1 MQKRVVTLRNSLPAV
16 VNAMTGSKGIKIVW
30 QGPPRTEGHTIWSNP
45 LPVNADEDTV
55 KMVVGD
61 IDHESGHILFSDLDL
76 VNKVGHTLPPL
87 QFGVWN
93 ALEDT
98 FEERM
103 MGDRYLGCQET
114 LAESV
119 EIAIQHGACRTGENG
134 PSDALITFIDVWGRK
149 NVLLQNV
156 DPILTGA
163 RKELEQYLEAKGV
176 RRLEALLSTKL
187 FSAASTAETLK
198 LSDDVVKLV
207 KDIQE
212 EQEKPQ
218 EPPPQQQQGDGGSGN
233 DQGQNSGA
241 GGDDGGQDD
250 SSGSGD
256 GQGGSNGPDG
266 TGSRDGAT
274 QKDASNDAQTGGG
287 AGHGGRAREILDDTN
302 VDTNPVINRRELAN
316 EMAQEA
322 AQSNFQYDGNCFEK
336 PVWGDNAPRYQTL
349 KQEVS
354 GHIAM
359 LQRRLAVEFMSR
371 RRARTVVG
379 EEGRIDGRLLH
390 RAVWGDTRIRRQKTV
405 VTTPLPAVSLALDC
419 SGSMDGGS
427 IQLATQAVI
436 ALCEVCSAM
445 GVPVEVVTF
454 EGYRVGVIKSFDE
467 SLATVRSR
475 IGSIGAGGGTPTAE
489 GLWVAGNRLV
499 ARKEER
505 KILMLVTDGAAN
517 DMAGAKQV
525 ADMIEHS
532 GIELYGIGLG
542 TEAIRHVCQKSGVI
556 SRADD
561 LADAILSALAER
573 MLGAA

>member
-1 MQKRVVTLRNSLPAV
+1 MKKKVVSLRNSLPAV
-16 VNAMTGSKGIKIVW
+16 VNAITGSKGIKIVW

-45 LPVNADEDTV
+45 LPVTADEDTV

-61 IDHESGHILFSDLDL
+61 IDHESGHILFTDFDLM
-76 VNKVGHTLPPL
+76 NKAGRTLPPL

-103 MGDRYLGCQET
+103 MGEKYLGCQET
-114 LAESV
+114 LAESA

-134 PSDALITFIDVWGRK
+134 PSDALITFVDAWGRK

-156 DPILTGA
+156 DPILTSA

-218 EPPPQQQQGDGGSGN
+218 EPPPQQQDGGSGN

-241 GGDDGGQDD
+241 GGDDSGQGG

-256 GQGGSNGPDG
+256 GQGGDTGPDG
-266 TGSRDGAT
+266 TGSGDGAA
-274 QKDASNDAQTGGG
+274 QKDASSDAQTGDG

-359 LQRRLAVEFMSR
+359 LQRRLAMEFMSR
-371 RRARTVVG
+371 RRARTVIG

-419 SGSMDGGS
+419 SGSMNGES

-454 EGYRVGVIKSFDE
+454 EGYRVGVVKSFDE

-517 DMAGAKQV
+517 DMDGAKQV
-525 ADMIEHS
+525 ADMIERS

-542 TEAIRHVCQKSGVI
+542 TEAIRYVCPKSGVI

-561 LADAILSALAER
+561 LADAILNALAER